1 MNLTYAEV
9 VATLWMMMTMDHCF
23 HSRHGVEAY
32 TTSNPFRTTKTSAL
46 SNIYHSRNNAGGPT
60 NRLLPLLKDH
70 GRKSPTTPRVS
81 LLQLLGQ
88 NSNDDEKLPEGG
100 DQHKTNNDDDDD
112 GDDWSLQQDWALLD
126 NVGKFTVESGAGVF
140 SSTTNNNYDNGHGSS
155 IRGECR
161 TFWMQLG
168 TSIPILSRKTPE
180 ELYERCQEL
189 VYEASA
195 AAASSSTS
203 KKKNGKKDIKF
214 GPSPPLLQHWQLL
227 DNDESSCNQAVGQ
240 LSHTGQ
246 TIWIKYHC
254 LGRLANDPFFSDMST
269 SATSSMSVFNLYSTL
284 GGGYIETIDGRI
296 YELGIPSPR
305 QAFSNNNDNNSENQT
320 KRKKQSKK
328 LHYQSETYLKA
339 SNPYSAFYN
348 EDEDE
353 NMDHTSITFKT
364 LDSLF
369 KNNEGDPWP
378 WMPATTA
385 TMSALLA
392 STVLSACIGYGA
404 GLGIIADGNYHSN
417 PSPSTQSPSSSLM
430 PSRTSMLTTR
440 AADASSQQQQ
450 ALKPSIEELKA
461 RSEYRILRE
470 QRMIQNLEY
479 KMAQEQKALQN
490 LNQMIMMDQQQN
502 PNLGG
507 PSSSSLLP

>member
-1 MNLTYAEV
+1 MKRLAAV
-9 VATLWMMMTMDHCF
+9 VVTAFFWMMMTMDHCSLQHHHRH
-23 HSRHGVEAY
+23 HSSSVEAY
-32 TTSNPFRTTKTSAL
+32 NYNSL
-46 SNIYHSRNNAGGPT
+46 SRKISHSRNNVGGQTNHLVELLQHRGIPLSSSISITTATTGVTAGSKGS
-60 NRLLPLLKDH
+60 L
-70 GRKSPTTPRVS
+70 VS
-81 LLQLLGQ
+81 LYGQ
-88 NSNDDEKLPEGG
+88 NSNDMHEK
-100 DQHKTNNDDDDD
+100 NNDDDNNENNGD
-112 GDDWSLQQDWALLD
+112 DDWSLQQDWAILD
-126 NVGKFTVESGAGVF
+126 NVSKFTVESGVG
-140 SSTTNNNYDNGHGSS
+140 STTNNNNYDT

-180 ELYERCQEL
+180 ELYRRCQEL
-189 VYEASA
+189 VKSQ
-195 AAASSSTS
+195 SS
-203 KKKNGKKDIKF
+203 KNGKDIKF

-227 DNDESSCNQAVGQ
+227 DSDESSCNQAVGQ
-240 LSHTGQ
+240 LSSTGQ

-269 SATSSMSVFNLYSTL
+269 TATSSMSVFNLYSTL

-305 QAFSNNNDNNSENQT
+305 QAFNNDDESNNSM
-320 KRKKQSKK
+320 KRKKKRV
-328 LHYQSETYLKA
+328 HYQSETYLKA

-348 EDEDE
+348 EDETRD
-353 NMDHTSITFKT
+353 NRADDTSITLKT
-364 LDSLF
+364 LESLF
-369 KNNEGDPWP
+369 KNNDTDDPWP

-404 GLGIIADGNYHSN
+404 GLGIIADSN
-417 PSPSTQSPSSSLM
+417 HSPSTSASIPA
-430 PSRTSMLTTR
+430 TSMLTTR
-440 AADASSQQQQ
+440 AADSSQQQQQ
-450 ALKPSIEELKA
+450 ALKQPSMEELKA
-461 RSEYRILRE
+461 RSEYRILKE

-490 LNQMIMMDQQQN
+490 LNQMILMDQQQQQQSQQQN

-507 PSSSSLLP
+507 PSSSSSSSLLP